1 MTTLTLLEV
10 FLGFLTAAMALWAI
24 TLSAP
29 SQPSTS
35 SLDRSIQ

>member
-10 FLGFLTAAMALWAI
+10 FLGFLTAAMALWAV

-29 SQPSTS
+29 TQSSPSRQESAT
-35 SLDRSIQ
+35 R